1 MATGPERRRFSL
13 AAFHRSRATMHAM
26 SSSAIAAEAER
37 LELLAELQR
46 SVEAALEGK
55 PAVVELA
62 VIALLARGHVLIEDV
77 PGVGKTTL
85 ARALA
90 RAIGAEMNRVQFTS
104 DLLPSDLLG
113 VSIFD
118 QRRGEF
124 QIRQGPIFSHVLL
137 ADEINRASPR
147 TQSALLEAMNDGQ
160 VSLDGK
166 CLPLPSPFIVLA
178 TQNPQDFAG
187 TFPLPESQ
195 LDRFMVRIS
204 IGYPP
209 PHVET
214 RLILEPDTDRVT
226 RVAPIMSPVVLLQLQ
241 RDVDTIKIDH
251 ALATY
256 LQALVHATRHSSALS
271 LGASPRAAK
280 SLARAARARALL
292 HGRAYCIADDIHGLA
307 VSLLAHRVRLS
318 AHAEGYVPGRE
329 ETEQVLR
336 DIVSRVPVPL

>member
-1 MATGPERRRFSL
+1 
-13 AAFHRSRATMHAM
+13 M
-26 SSSAIAAEAER
+26 SSSAIAADAER
-37 LELLAELQR
+37 LELLRELRQA
-46 SVEAALEGK
+46 VEGALEGK
-55 PAVVELA
+55 PQVVELA
-62 VIALLARGHVLIEDV
+62 VIALLAGGHVLIEDV

-90 RAIGAEMNRVQFTS
+90 CAIGAEMTRVQFTS

-113 VSIFD
+113 VSVYD
-118 QRRGEF
+118 QRRNDF
-124 QIRQGPIFSHVLL
+124 QIRQGPIFANVLL

-160 VSLDGK
+160 VSLDGH
-166 CLPLPSPFIVLA
+166 CLPLPNPFIVLA

-209 PHVET
+209 PQVET
-214 RLILEPDTDRVT
+214 RLIMDAETD
-226 RVAPIMSPVVLLQLQ
+226 AIDGMSSVMTPQLLVQLH
-241 RDVDTIKIDH
+241 RDMAEVRIDH

-256 LQALVHATRHSSALS
+256 LQALIAATRSSSTVA

-280 SLARAARARALL
+280 SLSRAARARALL
-292 HGRAYCIADDIHGLA
+292 QGRTYCVADDIHELA
-307 VSLLAHRVRLS
+307 VPVLAHRIRLA
-318 AHAEGYVPGRE
+318 AHSEGYVPGRE
-329 ETEQVLR
+329 EAESTLR
-336 DIVSRVPVPL
+336 EIVARVPVPL

>member
-1 MATGPERRRFSL
+1 MA
-13 AAFHRSRATMHAM
+13 AM
-26 SSSAIAAEAER
+26 SSAAAAANAER
-37 LELLAELQR
+37 LEILAELR
-46 SVEAALEGK
+46 EAVGSALEGK
-55 PAVVELA
+55 SEVVDLAVV
-62 VIALLARGHVLIEDV
+62 ALLARGHVLIEDV

-90 RAIGAEMNRVQFTS
+90 KALGAEMNRVQFTS

-113 VSIFD
+113 VSVFE

-124 QIRQGPIFSHVLL
+124 QLRKGPIFTNVLL

-160 VSLDGK
+160 VSLDGEALA
-166 CLPLPSPFIVLA
+166 LPEPFVVLA

-214 RLILEPDTDRVT
+214 RLILEPETDRVT
-226 RVAPIMSPVVLLQLQ
+226 RVEAVMTPAVLLDLQ
-241 RDVDTIKIDH
+241 RDADGVKIDH
-251 ALATY
+251 SLATY
-256 LQALVHATRHSSALS
+256 LQAVIGATRASSALAI
-271 LGASPRAAK
+271 GASPRAAK

-292 HGRAYCIADDIHGLA
+292 HGRTYCIADDIHDL
-307 VSLLAHRVRLS
+307 SIPLLAHRIRLA
-318 AHAEGYVPGRE
+318 AHAEGYLPSRE
-329 ETEQVLR
+329 ETENAIR
-336 DIVSRVPVPL
+336 DIVARIPVPL

>member
-1 MATGPERRRFSL
+1 MG
-13 AAFHRSRATMHAM
+13 AM

-37 LELLAELQR
+37 LTLLGELKRA
-46 SVEAALEGK
+46 VEAALEGK
-55 PAVVELA
+55 PDVVELA
-62 VIALLARGHVLIEDV
+62 IVALLARGHVLIEDV

-90 RAIGAEMNRVQFTS
+90 RAIGAEMTRVQFTS

-113 VSIFD
+113 VSVYD
-118 QRRGEF
+118 QRQAQF
-124 QIRQGPIFSHVLL
+124 HIRKGPIFSNVLL

-160 VSLDGK
+160 VSLDGET
-166 CLPLPSPFIVLA
+166 LPLPRPFIVLA

-195 LDRFMVRIS
+195 LDRFMVRLS

-214 RLILEPDTDRVT
+214 RLILEPETDRVT
-226 RVAPIMSPVVLLQLQ
+226 RVEPVISPALLIQLQ
-241 RDVDTIKIDH
+241 RDVDAVHIDH
-251 ALATY
+251 ALGTY
-256 LQALVHATRHSSALS
+256 LQALAGATRHSQLVS

-280 SLARAARARALL
+280 SLARAARARAMLR
-292 HGRAYCIADDIHGLA
+292 GRGYCIADDIHSLA
-307 VSLLAHRVRLS
+307 VPLLAHRVRLA
-318 AHAEGYVPGRE
+318 AHAEGYSPTRE
-329 ETEQVLR
+329 ESESAIR
-336 DIVSRVPVPL
+336 DIVARVPVPL